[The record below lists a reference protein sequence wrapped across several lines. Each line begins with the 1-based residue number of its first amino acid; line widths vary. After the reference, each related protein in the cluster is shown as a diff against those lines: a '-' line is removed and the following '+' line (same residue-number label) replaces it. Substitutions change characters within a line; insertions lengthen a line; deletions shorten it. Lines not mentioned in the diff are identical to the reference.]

1 MKAMKA
7 LRKGILKN
15 KNKAG
20 VPLTKKPATAT
31 GCIKPA
37 LKKGK
42 PAGMIKGKPV
52 ASKAPLGGST
62 AGGASTKIH
71 QPSLS
76 IVGGKNQCYI
86 QHQPNGANTPKRLV
100 VACTL
105 AQAAKLKIGHKQVME
120 EILPYC
126 KAPGATK
133 GDALA
138 ARETIF
144 RKYAN

>member
-120 EILPYC
+120 EILP
-126 KAPGATK
+126 
-133 GDALA
+133 
-138 ARETIF
+138 
-144 RKYAN
+144 